1 MVRKY
6 IAIKLFSDVD
16 LDLKRA
22 DPHSVDI
29 WGSVWLPPHNVF
41 GDINA

>member
-16 LDLKRA
+16 T
-22 DPHSVDI
+22 HSVNI
-29 WGSVWLPPHNVF
+29 WGSVWLPPHDVF